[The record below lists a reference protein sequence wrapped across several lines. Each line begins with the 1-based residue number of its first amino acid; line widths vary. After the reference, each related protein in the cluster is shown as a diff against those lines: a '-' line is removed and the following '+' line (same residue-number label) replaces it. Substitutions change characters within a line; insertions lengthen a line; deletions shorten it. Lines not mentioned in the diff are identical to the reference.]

1 MALIPFKDR
10 LTSCCLVSKKL
21 HAAAVAA
28 TVRVRVRVRVP
39 GAAVSA
45 ISTGRIFAGVA
56 VALWATPYKAASG
69 VEVQW
74 FHTAAAALPDVAG
87 AASAQR
93 LSRCEA

>member
-69 VEVQW
+69 VQW